1 MKDNKDEQVN
11 DTYINNYF
19 NQTIS
24 EFVFC
29 KCAATDVLKTTLFLL
44 NSTHSTSVTATEF
57 GTKKRSNSTEG
68 ADEVGVN
75 SIIGR
80 VRPAHL
86 YSGRVGA
93 SR

>member
-1 MKDNKDEQVN
+1 MN

-24 EFVFC
+24 DFGFC
-29 KCAATDVLKTTLFLL
+29 KCAATDVLKTTSFG
-44 NSTHSTSVTATEF
+44 AF
-57 GTKKRSNSTEG
+57 GTKKRSNSTES